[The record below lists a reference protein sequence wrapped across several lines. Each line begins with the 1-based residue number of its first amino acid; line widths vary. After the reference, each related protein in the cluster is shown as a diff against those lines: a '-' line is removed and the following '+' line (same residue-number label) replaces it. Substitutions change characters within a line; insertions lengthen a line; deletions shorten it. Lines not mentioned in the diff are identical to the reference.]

1 MNSNSSWAVR
11 LRQRSALLRVVAFVP
26 ILLVLSLILHQA
38 GAFGQGGPSLVLG
51 LIASLW
57 VVGILILLLDRE
69 SPGKYWAVPLL
80 LSITFPGLAVWY
92 DWWTFDRWRTAGESP
107 HLGATV
113 VLNFLLFG
121 AFVALVLSTR
131 PDRCPRCGHWALIP
145 LPRFR
150 RLGDR
155 AAKTR
160 WCGSCGAQYWRQGK
174 GVWQK
179 ERRMT
184 WIDALDRATRPGVEP
199 GTSAIPRPRGLRA
212 DRPASSGDVS

>member
-1 MNSNSSWAVR
+1 MNLNSSWAGR
-11 LRQRSALLRVVAFVP
+11 LRQRGALLRVLAFVP
-26 ILLVLSLILHQA
+26 ILFALSLFLHRA

-51 LIASLW
+51 LIAALW
-57 VVGILILLLDRE
+57 VVGILVLLLDRE

-80 LSITFPGLAVWY
+80 LSISFPGLAVCY
-92 DWWTFDRWRTAGESP
+92 DWWTFDRWRSAGVVP

-113 VLNFLLFG
+113 VVNLLLFG
-121 AFVALVLSTR
+121 AFLAFVMTTR

-145 LPRFR
+145 LPRLR
-150 RLGDR
+150 GGGART
-155 AAKTR
+155 AKTR

-184 WIDALDRATRPGVEP
+184 WIDALDRATRPGAEP
-199 GTSAIPRPRGLRA
+199 GTSAIPRPRAFRA
-212 DRPASSGDVS
+212 DRPASGDAS